1 MSTVGDLIGAIKARQ
16 AEISSSL
23 AAGTAASWEA
33 YHRIVGVH
41 QGLQEALLIIDKL
54 LKDPDEN
61 E

>member
-23 AAGTAASWEA
+23 AAGTAATWEA

-41 QGLQEALLIIDKL
+41 QGLQEALMILDKL
-54 LKDPDEN
+54 MKEPDED

>member
-23 AAGTAASWEA
+23 AAGTVASWEA